1 MTLTPTLTGEL
12 LSRDRKPYTIDC
24 KSLEQAVCLNA
35 TLTGATA
42 SHRQLQSIAVA
53 VTQHISTLQGI
64 ATACVVRPTWR
75 FVAISCTAF
84 NFGCPTVTQWTFK
97 HPF

>member
-1 MTLTPTLTGEL
+1 MNLNYIKTPTPIGDP
-12 LSRDRKPYTIDC
+12 LSRDKKPYAIDC
-24 KSLEQAVCLNA
+24 KSLTRANCLYD
-35 TLTGATA
+35 TPTGATA

-75 FVAISCTAF
+75 FVATSCTAF
-84 NFGCPTVTQWTFK
+84 NTDAQL
-97 HPF
+97 